1 MKTLT
6 AILAATLFLS
16 ITVPLVSSSQRSVVT
31 GRVADNLN
39 NPLPGVAVQV
49 KGTTDVVMTD
59 RGGEYSITAAKG
71 DTLVFS
77 LAGYETMEAEVT
89 GPRMDVVMEP
99 EIRFMEPHVQEPELS
114 IKVVRD
120 ALHFEEFVE
129 SDVAYSQVESANH
142 VQGMR
147 VYPPAPVSP
156 SPVNMYYPGGEE
168 YGRYRENRFV
178 AVSDD
183 PLSTFSLDVDG
194 ASYSNIR
201 RMLNNGQ
208 RPAEDAVRIEE
219 LVNYFSYRYPAP
231 TGDDPVK
238 INYEVAPCPWNSKHK
253 LVRIGVKARE
263 IPSEDLPPTNFVFL
277 IDVSGSMAGRIELVK
292 SSFKLLVNNLRPV
305 DNVAIVVYAS
315 EVGIKLPATSGSD
328 RQTINDAIDA
338 LRAGG
343 STAGGAGIQT
353 AYRVAREN
361 FIEGGNNRIILA
373 TDGDF
378 NVGVS
383 SPQELERLIV
393 RERES
398 GVFLTVLGYGMG
410 NYKDERI
417 QTLAEKGNGNHAY
430 IDNLQEAH
438 RVLVEEFGGTMHT
451 VAKDVK
457 LQVEFNPAYVQAH
470 RLVGYESRML
480 EHRDFNDDTKDA
492 GELGVGHTVTAFYE
506 IVPVGVESSAVGS
519 VDALRYQPAQ
529 DAPVRAQPLGPV
541 PYTGEPI
548 VNSDPRPVERI
559 VAHGPAAELMYVKLR
574 YKDPDG
580 DTSKL
585 LEVPVYYGGTTDPSP
600 DFHFAAAVVMFGQL
614 LRNSE
619 FKGSADFDLVVSTAR
634 RGLADDGNGYRR
646 EFIRLA
652 EAAKALQ

>member
-1 MKTLT
+1 MN
-6 AILAATLFLS
+6 I
-16 ITVPLVSSSQRSVVT
+16 
-31 GRVADNLN
+31 
-39 NPLPGVAVQV
+39 
-49 KGTTDVVMTD
+49 KGTTSLTMTD
-59 RGGEYSITAAKG
+59 SAGDYFITAATG
-71 DTLVFS
+71 DIIIFTLS
-77 LAGYETMEAEVT
+77 GYGTREAEVT
-89 GPRMDVVMEP
+89 GPRMDIVLEP
-99 EIRFMEPHVQEPELS
+99 ETESVIVLEPETES
-114 IKVVRD
+114 IIVLEPEPESVETPAPLIIVHD
-120 ALHFEEFVE
+120 ISSNYISDGLYFEEFTD
-129 SDVAYSQVESANH
+129 SDIAYGIQERSAH
-142 VQGMR
+142 KQGIR
-147 VYPPAPVSP
+147 AGLTVPVSQ
-156 SPVNMYYPGGEE
+156 SPTNMYYPGGEE
-168 YGRYRENRFV
+168 YGSFRENRFV
-178 AVSDD
+178 AVNED

-194 ASYSNIR
+194 ASYSNLR

-208 RPAEDAVRIEE
+208 RPPEDAVRIEE
-219 LVNYFSYRYPAP
+219 MVNYFSYDYPKP
-231 TGDDPVK
+231 NGDDPVN
-238 INYEVAPCPWNSKHK
+238 IGYEIAPCPWNRDHR

-263 IPSEDLPPTNFVFL
+263 IPSADLPPTNFVFL
-277 IDVSGSMAGRIELVK
+277 IDVSGSMSGRIELVK

-305 DNVAIVVYAS
+305 DKVAIVVYAS

-328 RQTINDAIDA
+328 KQTINDAIDA

-457 LQVEFNPAYVQAH
+457 LQVEFNPAQVQAY

-506 IVPVGVESSAVGS
+506 IVPVGVESNAVGS
-519 VDALRYQPAQ
+519 VDPLRYQPARE
-529 DAPVRAQPLGPV
+529 APARAQPLGPI

-548 VNSDPRPVERI
+548 GNGEPQLIEPIVWMPEPV
-559 VAHGPAAELMYVKLR
+559 ELMYVKLR

-580 DTSKL
+580 KTSKL
-585 LEVPVYYGGTTDPSP
+585 LTVPVYDTGGTDASA
-600 DFHFAAAVVMFGQL
+600 DFHFATAVAMFGQL

-619 FKGSADFDLVVSTAR
+619 YKGSADYDLVVSTAR
-634 RGLADDGNGYRR
+634 HGLTNDDNGYRR
-646 EFIRLA
+646 EFIRLV

>member
-6 AILAATLFLS
+6 AILAATLLLS
-16 ITVPLVSSSQRSVVT
+16 VTVPIVSSSQRSVVT
-31 GRVADNLN
+31 GRVNDNLN
-39 NPLPGVAVQV
+39 NPLPGVAVRI
-49 KGTTDVVMTD
+49 KGTAEVVMTD
-59 RGGEYSITAAKG
+59 RGGEYSITAAEG
-71 DTLVFS
+71 DILVFS
-77 LAGYETMEAEVT
+77 LAGFEAMEAEVT
-89 GPRMDVVMEP
+89 GPRLDVAMEP
-99 EIRFMEPHVQEPELS
+99 EIRFIEPHVQEPELS
-114 IKVVRD
+114 IKVVSD

-129 SDVAYSQVESANH
+129 YDVAYSMVESANH

-147 VYPPAPVSP
+147 AQPVVPVSP

-194 ASYSNIR
+194 ALYSNIR
-201 RMLNNGQ
+201 QMLNNGQ

-231 TGDDPVK
+231 TGDDPVS
-238 INYEVAPCPWNSKHK
+238 IDYEAAPCPWNGKHK

-305 DNVAIVVYAS
+305 DKVAIVVYAS

-438 RVLVEEFGGTMHT
+438 RVLVEEFGGTMHP

-457 LQVEFNPAYVQAH
+457 LQVEFNPAYVQAY

-529 DAPVRAQPLGPV
+529 EVPVRAQPLGPV

-559 VAHGPAAELMYVKLR
+559 VVHGPAAELMYVKLR

-585 LEVPVYYGGTTDPSP
+585 LEVPVYDSGTTDPSP
-600 DFHFAAAVVMFGQL
+600 DFHFASAVVMFGQL

-619 FKGSADFDLVVSTAR
+619 FRGTADYDLVVSTAR
-634 RGLADDGNGYRR
+634 RGLADDKNGYRR